1 MPDLGLKHECPNCGI
16 KFYDLG
22 KPEPLCPKCG
32 ANVKHLAPNE
42 PASASQAAR
51 RRRKAELA
59 ADDEVAETEG
69 EPAGEAGEA
78 GEPILDADEDEEI
91 VAEEEADLVDLED

>member
-1 MPDLGLKHECPNCGI
+1 MPDLGSKHECPNCGI

-22 KPEPLCPKCG
+22 KPEPICPKCG

-59 ADDEVAETEG
+59 ADDEASETE
-69 EPAGEAGEA
+69 EPGGDA

-91 VAEEEADLVDLED
+91 AGEEEADLVDLED